1 MERHSR
7 IAVSLL
13 FSVITLASSSLLAD
27 SPPNINEDINWVDSG
42 GEYASETK
50 TYDASFGGVSDIE
63 LAFNHARREEEKQL
77 GLTPGKLGNL
87 DLPPQQIWNGMSDDA
102 KALYLV
108 NAERTARA
116 GMTPGVI
123 GLPLAGVEANIDAIA
138 HAYGDRLHDYDLR
151 GHYHDGPPSFRLE
164 RDPVIGS
171 GHYDG
176 ITYPVDPSQ
185 GNPELEAPTPWEP
198 VHSDGSPHYL
208 GDDFGDKR
216 GCHEFITRSEN
227 LAYYASTAPIPMPVE
242 RSIYSFIYDDASSNW
257 GHRESVLLQD
267 RSLGTQD
274 HPDGF
279 PGFDNNHGS
288 SASEGFMGLYVR
300 SSSRDD
306 ANFYEPFG
314 DQFNYGTVLVME
326 FFDPVADGVGD
337 CSYNVTLRT
346 EELPTSSGEVALLAV
361 DDAVSTPP
369 NTAIDIAP
377 LANDIGVSAGD
388 SIAIATDPAHGSTTL
403 LGSNQIRYLPSANF
417 TGIDTLAYRVSSSDG
432 KRSSSATITVNV
444 GSSVTATDS
453 SNPADPNPEG
463 TAASAPT
470 TTAADT
476 STSTTGSGGGGTNT
490 ALLITLLGLRQLR
503 HKRHQP

>member
-1 MERHSR
+1 MERLSHT
-7 IAVSLL
+7 ALSLL
-13 FSVITLASSSLLAD
+13 LAIIVAAPSLLLAA
-27 SPPNINEDINWVDSG
+27 SPPNITKDINWVDSG
-42 GEYASETK
+42 GEYASETD
-50 TYDASFGGVSDIE
+50 TYDARFGGVSDIE
-63 LAFNHARREEEKQL
+63 LAFNRARREEEKQL
-77 GLTPGKLGNL
+77 GLTPGALGIL
-87 DLPPQQIWNGMSDDA
+87 DLPSQQNWDKMSDDA

-116 GMTPGVI
+116 NMMPGVI

-138 HAYGDRLHDYDLR
+138 HAYGDILHDYDLR
-151 GHYHDGPPSFRLE
+151 GHYHDGTPSFRLE

-171 GHYDG
+171 RHKND
-176 ITYPVDPSQ
+176 INYPNDPSQ
-185 GNPELEAPTPWEP
+185 TDRKLEAPTPWEP

-242 RSIYSFIYDDASSNW
+242 RSIYSFIYDDASANW

-267 RSLGTQD
+267 RSLPSKD

-306 ANFYEPFG
+306 ANVYEPFG
-314 DQFNYGTVLVME
+314 GQFNYGTVLVME

-337 CSYNVTLRT
+337 CSYDVTLRT
-346 EELPTSSGEVALLAV
+346 DELDERVTLQAV
-361 DDAVSTPP
+361 DDTLSTTA
-369 NTAIDIAP
+369 NTAIDITP
-377 LANDIGVSAGD
+377 LANDIGVSTED
-388 SIAIATDPAHGSTTL
+388 SITIVTPPANGSTTL
-403 LGSNQIRYLPSANF
+403 LDNNQIRYLPAANF
-417 TGIDTLAYRVSSSDG
+417 TGTDTLDYRVTSSDG
-432 KRSSSATITVNV
+432 KSTSSATI
-444 GSSVTATDS
+444 SVSVIDNSNPATDS
-453 SNPADPNPEG
+453 SG
-463 TAASAPT
+463 G
-470 TTAADT
+470 
-476 STSTTGSGGGGTNT
+476 STGA